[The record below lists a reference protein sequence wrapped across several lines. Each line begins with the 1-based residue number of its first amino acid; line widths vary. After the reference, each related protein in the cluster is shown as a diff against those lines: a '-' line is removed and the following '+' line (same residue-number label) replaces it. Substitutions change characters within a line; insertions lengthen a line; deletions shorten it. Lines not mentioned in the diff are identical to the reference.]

1 MSNLFSIYME
11 TLPKYN
17 SAQFLMDIFYG
28 ITIIFQIIRRRFWVN
43 ADDSIK
49 HWIWQVTVCVCV
61 CVRSSLPIVYTK
73 FYSNKYTEWKDMEV
87 LL

>member
-1 MSNLFSIYME
+1 MALQSFSKLFGGDSESMQMIRSNIEFDRL
-11 TLPKYN
+11 
-17 SAQFLMDIFYG
+17 QF
-28 ITIIFQIIRRRFWVN
+28 
-43 ADDSIK
+43 
-49 HWIWQVTVCVCV
+49 VCV